1 MRGFIA
7 NWSVLRERWV
17 WPEDGLRGESG
28 PLVKKRF
35 VDPTGRKNFAR
46 NFAGGDLPKRDVLL
60 GE

>member
-1 MRGFIA
+1 
-7 NWSVLRERWV
+7 V